1 MATQYLK
8 LQWSNTCNLGRIYY
22 DGDFRNMLY
31 FDAEVGKPEYEY
43 EVEEEYNTDGVL
55 TATYQRLVKIYKFQV
70 LVPEYVVDALEAMQ
84 LHDTISLTLINN
96 GYISTITNV
105 KVDAEWEDMTNE
117 CMALC
122 TISFQQGDQVVKGAC
137 CET

>member
-22 DGDFRNMLY
+22 DGDFRNMIY
-31 FDAEVGKPEYEY
+31 FDSEVGKPEYEY
-43 EVEEEYNTDGVL
+43 EVEEEYNSEGVL
-55 TATYQRLVKIYKFQV
+55 IATYQRLNKVYKFEV
-70 LVPEYVVDALEAMQ
+70 FVPEYIVDALQAMQ
-84 LHDTISLTLINN
+84 LHDTITLTVINT
-96 GYISTITNV
+96 GYTGTITNV
-105 KVDAEWEDMTNE
+105 KVDVSWEDITNE

-122 TISFQQGDQVVKGAC
+122 TISFQQEDQIVKGSC